1 MELSGALVPP
11 FVLVASAFAGRV
23 ALSLLPAGSVGAH
36 RLTELPATW
45 ATSHVLGWILLT
57 VEERVLAA
65 CGLSS
70 SAIVLLAPWALLAT
84 LRIATLPGA
93 LVPRHEPARERSSV
107 AVRALLLAS
116 ALLVAAAA
124 LRRGADA
131 GTGRIAAALAEVL
144 SAAPDALAR
153 ASTWIVAANA
163 VALLALVT
171 HGLAIARRAPF
182 GRAVL
187 VAGLAAIVALRSD
200 AVGEPDRSL
209 HELCIG
215 AGAAFGIGALRRADR
230 RAAVLCAIC
239 ASGSALF
246 FPSAWPLATLSLALF
261 VLRAPAPMRARVARL
276 AAIGAVVA
284 GIAGRPFAWRV
295 ASELAPARASMLA
308 AGALLAAS
316 SIALV
321 WTLRSARAGEHESG
335 GAPIDAPSIELAYLR
350 DLVLAGLAVLALQSA
365 FAARALAVALVPLL
379 SVCALMIGLVLIR
392 NERPVDH
399 RAGERA

>member
-1 MELSGALVPP
+1 M
-11 FVLVASAFAGRV
+11 LVASAFTGRV
-23 ALSLLPAGSVGAH
+23 ALSLLPPGSVGAH
-36 RLTELPATW
+36 RLGELPATW
-45 ATSHVLGWILLT
+45 ATSHALGWILLT
-57 VEERVLAA
+57 LEQRVLDAL
-65 CGLSS
+65 GVTSN
-70 SAIVLLAPWALLAT
+70 AIVLLAPWALLAT

-93 LVPRHEPARERSSV
+93 LVPRHEPAHERTFVS
-107 AVRALLLAS
+107 VRALLLAS
-116 ALLVAAAA
+116 ALLVAVAA

-131 GTGRIAAALAEVL
+131 GAGPIAAVLAEAL
-144 SAAPDALAR
+144 SASSDVLAR

-182 GRAVL
+182 GSAVL
-187 VAGLAAIVALRSD
+187 VAGLSAIVALRSD

-215 AGAAFGIGALRRADR
+215 ASAAFGIGALRRADR
-230 RAAVLCAIC
+230 RAAALCVTC

-246 FPSAWPLATLSLALF
+246 FPSAWPLAAVSLALF
-261 VLRAPAPMRARVARL
+261 VARAPAPMRARVAQL
-276 AAIGAVVA
+276 AAIGAIVA
-284 GIAGRPFAWRV
+284 VIAGGPFAWRV

-316 SIALV
+316 SIALA
-321 WTLRSARAGEHESG
+321 WTVRRARAEEHESG

-350 DLVLAGLAVLALQSA
+350 DLVLAGLVVLALQSA
-365 FAARALAVALVPLL
+365 FAARALAVSLVPLIP
-379 SVCALMIGLVLIR
+379 VCALMIGLVLVR
-392 NERPVDH
+392 NERPADH